1 MTRPFTPR
9 AIQPGELLLAG
20 DILLSRNDGLFA
32 ALIRWGTR
40 TGRGGIN
47 HAGVIVLDQEA
58 AGSPVRTVEA
68 VASGV
73 VESVRKDLTGYV
85 VRITDNREE
94 AARIV
99 EAASSFLG
107 TPYDWV
113 GIGRFAVI
121 CLRAR
126 WWGKPLARILSTAL
140 PKQDDHSRVFCS
152 DHISQTLT
160 KVYGDLGLGPS
171 YTVAPVDLLRYLI
184 GYGTH
189 IDGSNPNQ

>member
-1 MTRPFTPR
+1 M
-9 AIQPGELLLAG
+9 AG
-20 DILLSRNDGLFA
+20 DILLSRNNGLFA

-47 HAGVIVLDQEA
+47 HAGLVVIDQEQP
-58 AGSPVRTVEA
+58 GTPVRTVEA

-73 VESVRKDLTGYV
+73 VESVRSELNGYV
-85 VRITDNREE
+85 IRVTDDPAE
-94 AARIV
+94 AARLV
-99 EAASSFLG
+99 DAARSFLG

-126 WWGKPLARILSTAL
+126 WWGKPVARLLALAL
-140 PKQDDHSRVFCS
+140 PKTDDGTRVFCS

-160 KVYGDLGLGPS
+160 KVYGDLGLGPT

-184 GYGTH
+184 GYGNH
-189 IDGSNPNQ
+189 IQGSNTKN